1 MKISKQAD
9 FELAPVGTHAAR
21 ITTLADLGTQRTE
34 WQGAEREAHKLGV
47 TFELSSRRGKDGQ
60 RLAVFDRITVS
71 LHEKARLYEIA
82 LAALGGEVP
91 EQLDPKDLLGK
102 PVLVTLVHRAA
113 GTKTFA
119 NVAGVTAIPEGMAV
133 PATDTPLLYFD
144 LDAPDPAVFAKLP
157 ALFRKLI
164 EGRVRPPRGFTGPQ
178 EDADPD
184 DDISF

>member
-1 MKISKQAD
+1 MKIYKQGD
-9 FELAPVGTHAAR
+9 FELAPPGTHAAR

-34 WQGAEREAHKLGV
+34 WQGVEREAHKLGV

-82 LAALGGEVP
+82 TAALGGVP
-91 EQLDPKDLLGK
+91 EQLDPADLLGK

-113 GTKTFA
+113 GTRTFA
-119 NVAGVTAIPEGMAV
+119 NVAGVTAIPEGMVV
-133 PATDTPLLYFD
+133 PDTDTPCLYFD

-164 EGRVRPPRGFTGPQ
+164 EGRVRPSRGFTGPQ
-178 EDADPD
+178 EDED
-184 DDISF
+184 DGADISF

>member
-1 MKISKQAD
+1 MKIQKKGD
-9 FELAPVGTHAAR
+9 FELAPAGTFAAR
-21 ITTLADLGTQRTE
+21 ITTVADLGVQRSD
-34 WQGAEREAHKLGV
+34 WQGEAREAHKLGL
-47 TFELSSRRGKDGQ
+47 TFELSTKRGASGQ
-60 RLAVFDRITVS
+60 RLAVFDRVTAS
-71 LHEKARLYEIA
+71 LHELSRLYQIA
-82 LAALGGEVP
+82 QAALGVEPGEG
-91 EQLDPKDLLGK
+91 LDPAYLLGK

-113 GTKTFA
+113 GTRTFA

-164 EGRVRPPRGFTGPQ
+164 EGRVRTPAEPANSP
-178 EDADPD
+178 EDPD